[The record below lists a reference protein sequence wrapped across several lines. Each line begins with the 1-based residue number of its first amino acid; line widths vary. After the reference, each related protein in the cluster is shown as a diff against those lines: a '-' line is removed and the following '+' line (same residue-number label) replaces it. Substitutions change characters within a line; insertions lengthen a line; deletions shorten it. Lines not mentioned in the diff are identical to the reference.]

1 MLDQLLTL
9 LGKPFVLPA
18 AFLLIGAW
26 TINKLSVLHDS
37 RRRNRI
43 EFLERW
49 QPVDDMDDIRIEVT
63 IRHLVGTYLPADI
76 IRAVSRTPFPMQTL
90 LDLAAIWP
98 LVRFDHS
105 TGQLDWNKSEL
116 GNPTTRRWLRVVMVL
131 GYAVFALIAVFFL
144 YLAVGTDPSRP
155 TAWISG
161 LNTLMFVVLAASCLA
176 RSDTLG
182 EVGKHGAALLSRI
195 NAALPKQPA

>member
-1 MLDQLLTL
+1 MFEQLLSL

-43 EFLERW
+43 EFLDRW
-49 QPVDDMDDIRIEVT
+49 QSVDDMDDMRLEVT
-63 IRHLVGTYLPADI
+63 MRHLVGTYLPADI
-76 IRAVSRTPFPMQTL
+76 IRKISRTPFPTQTL
-90 LDLAAIWP
+90 LDLVAIWP
-98 LVRFDHS
+98 LVRFDHL
-105 TGQLDWNKSEL
+105 TGQLNWKKQEFGD
-116 GNPTTRRWLRVVMVL
+116 PVVRRWLRVVMML
-131 GYAVFALIAVFFL
+131 GYVVLALIAVFFF

-161 LNTLMFVVLAASCLA
+161 LNTLMFVVLAGSCLA
-176 RSDTLG
+176 RFDTLG
-182 EVGKHGAALLSRI
+182 DIGKHGATLIARI
-195 NAALPKQPA
+195 NAAVPE

>member
-1 MLDQLLTL
+1 MFEQLLSV

-49 QPVDDMDDIRIEVT
+49 QPIDDMDDMRLEVA
-63 IRHLVGTYLPADI
+63 IRHLIGNYLPADI
-76 IRAVSRTPFPMQTL
+76 IRTISRTPFPMQTL
-90 LDLAAIWP
+90 LDLAAIWS

-105 TGQLDWNKSEL
+105 TRQLDWKKPEF
-116 GNPTTRRWLRVVMVL
+116 GDPATRRWLRVVMML
-131 GYAVFALIAVFFL
+131 GYVIFALVAIFFF
-144 YLAVGTDPSRP
+144 YLAVGTDPSKP
-155 TAWISG
+155 TAWVSG
-161 LNTLMFVVLAASCLA
+161 LNTVMFVALAASCLA
-176 RSDTLG
+176 RFDTLG
-182 EVGKHGAALLSRI
+182 DVGKHGAALLTRI
-195 NAALPKQPA
+195 NAAPQK